1 MTTAGFDQKLVAK
14 NNKKRRRRDKT
25 ATVVLYAVAGFFLLL
40 LAAITV
46 YVVGRGIISFTPKY
60 LNFKKDGLGVE
71 LFNTVY
77 MVLLSLVI
85 SVPLGAGAG
94 LYMAEYAKAG
104 RLTNIIRTSIETL
117 SSLPSIVLGLFGFLV
132 FVLLEKVTWNMFAG
146 ILTLSVISVPLLTRV
161 TEDAVREIPGAYREG
176 SYGLGATKWQTI
188 TKILLPAAK
197 SRITTGVVLAA
208 GRSFGEAAA
217 LIYTSGLTS
226 DVDFTN
232 WNPFSHTSPL
242 NIFRTAD
249 TLAVRIWYLKT
260 SSILPDKYALADM
273 AAATLIILVFVFN
286 LTARYLRR
294 RGSLK

>member
-1 MTTAGFDQKLVAK
+1 MQSQEFDQAAVLR
-14 NNKKRRRRDKT
+14 NNRKKRGQDKT
-25 ATVVLYAVAGFFLLL
+25 ATVVLYGVAGFFLLL
-40 LAAITV
+40 LAAITIF
-46 YVVGRGIISFTPKY
+46 VVGRGIGSLTPKY
-60 LNFKKDGLGVE
+60 LSFQKDGLGVE

-85 SVPLGAGAG
+85 SVPLGTGAG
-94 LYMAEYAKAG
+94 IYMSEYAKPG
-104 RLTNIIRTSIETL
+104 KRTNLIRTSIETL

-132 FVLLEKVTWNMFAG
+132 FVLLEKATWNMLAG
-146 ILTLSVISVPLLTRV
+146 VLTLSVISVPLLTRV
-161 TEDAVREIPGAYREG
+161 TEDAVREIPTAYREG

-188 TKILLPAAK
+188 FKILLPAAK

-226 DVDFTN
+226 DIDFHN

-260 SSILPDKYALADM
+260 SSILPDRYALADM
-273 AAATLIILVFVFN
+273 AAAMLIILVFVFN
-286 LTARYLRR
+286 LTARYMRR
-294 RGSLK
+294 RSVLK

>member
-1 MTTAGFDQKLVAK
+1 MRTAQFDQSIVQK
-14 NNKKRRRRDKT
+14 NNKRRRSQDKT
-25 ATVVLYAVAGFFLLL
+25 ATIALYAVAGLFLLL
-40 LAAITV
+40 LAAITL
-46 YVVGRGIISFTPKY
+46 YVIGRGVISFTPKY
-60 LNFKKDGLGVE
+60 LSFQKDGLGVE

-77 MVLLSLVI
+77 MVFLSLVI
-85 SVPLGAGAG
+85 SVPLGVGAG
-94 LYMAEYAKAG
+94 LYMAEYAKSG

-132 FVLLEKVTWNMFAG
+132 FVLLEKATWNMFAG
-146 ILTLSVISVPLLTRV
+146 ILTLSIISIPLLTRV
-161 TEDAVREIPGAYREG
+161 TEDAVREIPNTYREG
-176 SYGLGATKWQTI
+176 SYGIGATKWQTI
-188 TKILLPAAK
+188 TKILLPA
-197 SRITTGVVLAA
+197 SMNRITTGVVLAA

-232 WNPFSHTSPL
+232 WNPLSHTSPL

-260 SSILPDKYALADM
+260 SSILPDKYELADM
-273 AAATLIILVFVFN
+273 AAAVLIILVFVFN

-294 RGSLK
+294 RSSLK